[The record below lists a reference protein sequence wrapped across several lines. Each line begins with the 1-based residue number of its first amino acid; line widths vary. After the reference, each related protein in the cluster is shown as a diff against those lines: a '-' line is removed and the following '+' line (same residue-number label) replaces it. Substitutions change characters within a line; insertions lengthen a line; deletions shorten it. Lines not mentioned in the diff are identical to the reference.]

1 MLDVFSNQ
9 IQNKI
14 GDIGRKT
21 NLTEAELKTELR
33 EMRLVLLEA
42 DVNYKVAKEFCQI
55 VEKRALEEEI
65 LKGLNAGEQV
75 VKVVRDEMLNLL
87 KGDNSLNLTKSN
99 IIMMV
104 GLQGSGKTT
113 STGKIANFL
122 RKKKVKHKPLL
133 VALDVYRPAA
143 IDQLKVLGKQLSID
157 VYSEDHK
164 DVLKIASNA
173 VEYAKDNGHDLLI
186 FDTAGRMHVDT
197 EMMEQIRDLEQIH
210 NPSEV
215 LLVVDGSI
223 GQAAVDIAQEFR
235 NYVAITG
242 LVFTKMDSD
251 TRGGAVFS
259 VKKVTDIDIK
269 FLGTSEKMDG
279 LEEFNP
285 DRVVGRILGQG
296 DVLGLIEKAEQY
308 AEDMDVEKTAQKMLD
323 GKFDLEDFLA
333 QMKMMKKLGGLSS
346 IMGMLPGMGKM
357 DIGKVDESE
366 LKRVQAI
373 IESMTIAER
382 QNPALLNGKRR
393 IRIAN
398 GSGTTVQQVNKMIK
412 GYENTKKIMKQMK
425 NTDPS
430 KLMNLFNQK

>member
-1 MLDVFSNQ
+1 MLDVFSDQ
-9 IQNKI
+9 IQSKI
-14 GDIGRKT
+14 SDIGRKT
-21 NLTEAELKTELR
+21 NLTESELKTHLR

-42 DVNYKVAKEFCQI
+42 DVNYKVAKEFCKTI
-55 VEKRALEEEI
+55 ETRALEEEI

-75 VKVVRDEMLNLL
+75 VKVVRDEMKNLLEGNNELNL
-87 KGDNSLNLTKSN
+87 DNGN

-113 STGKIANFL
+113 STGKISNYL
-122 RKKKVKHKPLL
+122 RKKKVKNNPLL

-143 IDQLKVLGKQLSID
+143 IDQLKVLGKQLSIE

-164 DVLKIASNA
+164 DVLKIAENA
-173 VEYAKDNGHDLLI
+173 VKYAKENNHDLII

-197 EMMEQIRDLEQIH
+197 EMMEQIKDLQQIH
-210 NPSEV
+210 KPSEV

-235 NYVAITG
+235 NYVDISG

-259 VKKVTDIDIK
+259 VKKVTGIDIK

-285 DRVVGRILGQG
+285 ERVIGRILGQG

-308 AEDMDVEKTAQKMLD
+308 AEEMDAEATMQKMMD
-323 GKFDLEDFLA
+323 GKFDLNDFLA
-333 QMKMMKKLGGLSS
+333 QMKMMKKMGGLTSLL
-346 IMGMLPGMGKM
+346 GLLPGMKKM
-357 DIGKVDESE
+357 DMGSFDEKE
-366 LKRVQAI
+366 LVRVQAI
-373 IESMTIAER
+373 IESMTDEER
-382 QNPALLNGKRR
+382 KNPAILNGKRR

-398 GSGTTVQQVNKMIK
+398 GSGTSVQQVNKMIK
-412 GYENTKKIMKQMK
+412 GYEQSKKMMKSMK
-425 NTDPS
+425 NID
-430 KLMNLFNQK
+430 MNQLGNMFK

>member
-1 MLDVFSNQ
+1 MFELFSDQ
-9 IQNKI
+9 LQGKI
-14 GDIGRKT
+14 SDIGRKT
-21 NLTEAELKTELR
+21 NLTEADLKKELR

-42 DVNYKVAKEFCQI
+42 DVNYKVAKEFCQN

-87 KGDNSLNLTKSN
+87 SGDNALNFEKSN
-99 IIMMV
+99 IMMMV

-113 STGKIANFL
+113 STGKIANYL
-122 RKKKVKHKPLL
+122 RKKKVKHNPLL

-143 IDQLKVLGKQLSID
+143 IDQLKVLGKQLSIE

-164 DVLKIASNA
+164 DVLKIAKNS
-173 VEYAKDNGHDLLI
+173 VEFAKNNGHDLLI
-186 FDTAGRMHVDT
+186 FDTAGRMHVDV
-197 EMMEQIRDLEQIH
+197 EMMEQIKDLQQIH

-235 NYVAITG
+235 NYVDITG

-259 VKKVTDIDIK
+259 VKNATDINIK

-285 DRVVGRILGQG
+285 ERVVGRILGQG

-308 AEDMDVEKTAQKMLD
+308 ADEMDAEKTAQKLME

-333 QMKMMKKLGGLSS
+333 QMKMMKKMGGLTS
-346 IMGMLPGMGKM
+346 IMSMLPGMKKM
-357 DIGKVDESE
+357 DMGAVDENE

-373 IESMTIAER
+373 IESMTVEER
-382 QNPALLNGKRR
+382 KNPAILNGKRR

-398 GSGTTVQQVNKMIK
+398 GSGTSVQHVNKMIK
-412 GYENTKKIMKQMK
+412 GYENSKKMMKQLK
-425 NTDPS
+425 NMD
-430 KLMNLFNQK
+430 MNQLGNMFK